1 MDVSLLAIIAFSIM
15 AFGMISGRIEKTP
28 ISPPMIFVAMGLLLS
43 PVALGWL
50 HLELESEL
58 FQLLAELTLVLVL
71 FTDASR
77 IDLGLL
83 WRQHDLTVRLLAL
96 GMPLTIL
103 LGGLAAF
110 LILDQLSFWQMALL
124 AAILTPTDAALGQA
138 VISNKMVPL
147 RIRQTLNA
155 ESGLNDGIALPVV
168 VIMAS
173 CLGTSGLS
181 EGTGYW
187 TVFTLKQ
194 VILGPLAGVAV
205 GYFGGRLVMLGQ
217 RSGWMNHS
225 FQDLSAIGLS
235 LAAYTL
241 AELAGGNGFIAAFSA
256 GLTLGNTARQVCRCL
271 YEFAEAEGQLLTLLV
286 FLTFGALMVPAALE
300 QADAPTVLYA
310 LASLTVVRVVPVWLS
325 LTGTGLRWDTRLF
338 LGWFGPRGI
347 ASILF
352 SLLVIDQAG
361 LIAQPLSPIVTL
373 TVLFSI
379 LAHGM
384 TAYPAAL
391 WYSRR
396 TGQARQAAEHTP
408 VPEMPVRIRHGAA
421 GRGH

>member
-1 MDVSLLAIIAFSIM
+1 MEVSLLAVIAFSIM

-28 ISPPMIFVAMGLLLS
+28 LTPPMIFAVMGLLLS
-43 PVALGWL
+43 PAALGWF
-50 HLELESEL
+50 HLELESEF

-83 WRQHDLTVRLLAL
+83 RREHDLPVRLLML

-103 LGGLAAF
+103 LGGLAAWF
-110 LILDQLSFWQMALL
+110 IFDQFSFWQMALL

-138 VISNKMVPL
+138 VVSNKIVPV
-147 RIRQTLNA
+147 RIRQALNA

-168 VIMAS
+168 VMMAS
-173 CLGTSGLS
+173 CLGASGHS
-181 EGTGYW
+181 ESTGYW
-187 TVFTLKQ
+187 IAFTLKQ
-194 VILGPLAGVAV
+194 VMLGPMTGVLV
-205 GYFGGRLVMLGQ
+205 GYLGGRLVMWGQ

-235 LAAYTL
+235 LAAYAL

-256 GLTLGNTARQVCRCL
+256 GLTLGNTARQVCTCL

-286 FLTFGALMVPAALE
+286 FLIFGALMVPAAVE
-300 QADAPTVLYA
+300 QADASTVLYA
-310 LASLTVVRVVPVWLS
+310 LASLTVVRLVPVWLS

-352 SLLVIDQAG
+352 SLLVLDQAG
-361 LIAQPLSPIVTL
+361 LIAQPLSPIVTM

-379 LAHGM
+379 LAHGL

-391 WYSRR
+391 WYARR
-396 TGQARQAAEHTP
+396 TEQATEATEHTP
-408 VPEMPVRIRHGAA
+408 VSEMPVRIRHGA
-421 GRGH
+421 H